1 MSQNNNNS
9 QYTPN
14 VAPPLYNDLP
24 DEIVQNNG
32 GIPTNNTNTN
42 KQQPSKSNNL
52 NNLNNLEEEENFSS
66 ERDFDDNLPND
77 FKYSTNV
84 AACSIEI
91 RQLFIRKVYTLLS
104 LQLLIT
110 FITGFI
116 ISINDSV
123 KQFCLNNTWLLWT
136 SMGGSFLFLGLAYWK
151 SRSYPWN
158 LLSLLG
164 FTLCESYLVGLVSAL
179 SDSQAVIEAVL
190 ITMFIFIGLTIFSF
204 QTNYDFTQW
213 QSWAM
218 GALFFLIGL
227 GFFGMFVNKSNN
239 GGGNGSFDLIYG
251 IIGSII
257 FSIFI
262 IIDTQLIMRR
272 YHPEEEVPA
281 TITLYLDIIN
291 LFLKV
296 LAILNNRDR
305 N

>member
-1 MSQNNNNS
+1 MSQNNNS

-14 VAPPLYNDLP
+14 VAPPLYNDIP
-24 DEIVQNNG
+24 GGVVQNNA
-32 GIPTNNTNTN
+32 IPA
-42 KQQPSKSNNL
+42 SNN
-52 NNLNNLEEEENFSS
+52 NNDDSNNNKKKVNVGNPSLDSFNSFNEQEGFSS
-66 ERDFDDNLPND
+66 ERNFDDNLPND

-104 LQLLIT
+104 LQLLVT
-110 FITGFI
+110 FISGFI
-116 ISINDSV
+116 ISVNDPV
-123 KQFCLNNTWLLWT
+123 KQFCLNNVWLLWV
-136 SMGGSFLFLGLAYWK
+136 SIGGSFVFLGLAYWK

-179 SDSQAVIEAVL
+179 SDSQAVVEAVL
-190 ITMFIFIGLTIFSF
+190 ITMFVFIGLTAFSF
-204 QTNYDFTQW
+204 QTSYDFTQW
-213 QSWAM
+213 QGWAM

-227 GFFGMFVNKSNN
+227 GFFGMFISKS
-239 GGGNGSFDLIYG
+239 NGSFDLVYG
-251 IIGSII
+251 IIGAII

-262 IIDTQLIMRR
+262 VIDTQLIMRR

-296 LAILNNRDR
+296 LAVLNNRHDR
-305 N
+305 S

>member
-1 MSQNNNNS
+1 MSQNNNS

-14 VAPPLYNDLP
+14 VAPPLYNDIP
-24 DEIVQNNG
+24 GGVVQNNA
-32 GIPTNNTNTN
+32 IPA
-42 KQQPSKSNNL
+42 SNN
-52 NNLNNLEEEENFSS
+52 NNDDSNNNKKKVNVGNPSLDSFNNFNEQEGFSS
-66 ERDFDDNLPND
+66 ERNFDDNLPND

-104 LQLLIT
+104 LQLLVT
-110 FITGFI
+110 FISGFI
-116 ISINDSV
+116 ISVNDPV
-123 KQFCLNNTWLLWT
+123 KQFCLNNVWLLWV
-136 SMGGSFLFLGLAYWK
+136 SIGGSFVFLGLAYWK

-179 SDSQAVIEAVL
+179 SDSQAVVEAVL
-190 ITMFIFIGLTIFSF
+190 ITMFVFIGLTAFSF
-204 QTNYDFTQW
+204 QTSYDFTQW
-213 QSWAM
+213 QGWAM

-227 GFFGMFVNKSNN
+227 GFFGMFISKS
-239 GGGNGSFDLIYG
+239 NGSFDLVYG
-251 IIGSII
+251 IIGAII

-262 IIDTQLIMRR
+262 VIDTQLIMRR

-296 LAILNNRDR
+296 LAVLNNRNDR
-305 N
+305 S